1 MVKFFSWVYGVF
13 MIIVTNENEKEKKTD
28 ISASE
33 VTEKDWNLH
42 FFPLFWWSRD
52 REARNA
58 SKMAGH
64 EPLTLARGR

>member
-33 VTEKDWNLH
+33 VTEKD
-42 FFPLFWWSRD
+42 
-52 REARNA
+52 
-58 SKMAGH
+58 
-64 EPLTLARGR
+64 